1 MKKTIISKK
10 NNINNKDKMATYNI
24 LAKFTAESDIKREDA
39 ERFMK
44 EALKNIAT
52 GVQVSFVDI
61 TKSEEE
67 EEIGGG

>member
-10 NNINNKDKMATYNI
+10 NNINNKEKMATYNI

>member
-1 MKKTIISKK
+1 MT
-10 NNINNKDKMATYNI
+10 TYNI
-24 LAKFTAESDIKREDA
+24 LAKFTAESDIQKEEA
-39 ERFMK
+39 ERIIR

-61 TKSEEE
+61 KQSDDE

>member
-1 MKKTIISKK
+1 
-10 NNINNKDKMATYNI
+10 MATYNI
-24 LAKFTAESDIKREDA
+24 HAKFTAESDIKSEDA
-39 ERFMK
+39 EKFMR

>member
-1 MKKTIISKK
+1 ME
-10 NNINNKDKMATYNI
+10 TYNI
-24 LAKFTAESDIKREDA
+24 LAKFTAESEIKREDA
-39 ERFMK
+39 ERLMR

-61 TKSEEE
+61 RKSEDE

>member
-1 MKKTIISKK
+1 
-10 NNINNKDKMATYNI
+10 MATYNI
-24 LAKFTAESDIKREDA
+24 FAKFTAESDIKREDA

-61 TKSEEE
+61 GKSENEE

>member
-1 MKKTIISKK
+1 
-10 NNINNKDKMATYNI
+10 MATYNI
-24 LAKFTAESDIKREDA
+24 FAKFTADSDIKREDA

-52 GVQVSFVDI
+52 GVQVSFLDI
-61 TKSEEE
+61 GKSENEE